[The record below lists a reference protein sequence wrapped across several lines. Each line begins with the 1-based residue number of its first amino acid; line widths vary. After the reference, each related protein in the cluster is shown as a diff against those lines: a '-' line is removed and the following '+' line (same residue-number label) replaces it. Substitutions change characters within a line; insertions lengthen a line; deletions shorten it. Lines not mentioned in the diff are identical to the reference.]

1 MAKAKTTA
9 ELTKELVDMTAE
21 MQGQDIKIANLDVQ
35 VEAIWG
41 LLFERMDGD
50 GRVTKAKEAAGK
62 EFVAFVE
69 NYEG

>member
-9 ELTKELVDMTAE
+9 ELTKAHTDMTAE
-21 MQGQDIKIANLDVQ
+21 MVGQDIKIANLDVQ
-35 VEAIWG
+35 IEVIWG

-50 GRVTKAKEAAGK
+50 GRVTKAKKAATEK
-62 EFVAFVE
+62 LVAFVE